1 MRAIP
6 RRLVLTLALALALP
20 SALPMLG
27 PAATMQQAVQS
38 KRPIELQDII
48 NWKSIGT
55 TAVSND
61 GQWFAYRIA
70 PGEGDAQI
78 VVKRT
83 RTGEKEL
90 TFDAGEIPTA
100 GAAGGGGR
108 GGDAGGAGSA
118 ALDFSEDSKFVAFTT
133 YPSRR
138 EAQRLRRLRRPVQSS
153 VTIVNLATGEKREY
167 PRIRRFA
174 FSGDAARWIALQRQ
188 PAQAAGCGRC
198 GRGPA
203 GGGRRCA
210 GAGGGAGAATDA
222 ARHGPDPPRPHDRQ
236 ELNIG
241 NVAEFAFDKTGTYL
255 ALVIDA
261 RRQGRQR
268 RPAPR
273 HGDGRDHAAR
283 HRQGVLRAPG
293 VDREGRRALRAQGHR
308 RQAVHATRLYAVIG
322 FTGLRRGG
330 APQTRGLRPGAGQ
343 DVPGGHVDQPQP
355 RADVDR
361 GPAAR

>member
-1 MRAIP
+1 MRATP

-20 SALPMLG
+20 STVPMFG

-78 VVKRT
+78 VVKRA
-83 RTGEKEL
+83 RGGEKEL
-90 TFDAGEIPTA
+90 TFEAGELPTA
-100 GAAGGGGR
+100 GAAGGGR

-174 FSGDAARWIALQRQ
+174 FSGDASTWIALQRQ
-188 PAQAAGCGRC
+188 PAQAAGAAGAAE
-198 GRGPA
+198 GRGA
-203 GGGRRCA
+203 
-210 GAGGGAGAATDA
+210 AGGGAQRPAVVA
-222 ARHGPDPPRPHDRQ
+222 ARPP
-236 ELNIG
+236 IG
-241 NVAEFAFDKTGTYL
+241 RG
-255 ALVIDA
+255 A
-261 RRQGRQR
+261 RTSSC
-268 RPAPR
+268 ASS
-273 HGDGRDHAAR
+273 
-283 HRQGVLRAPG
+283 
-293 VDREGRRALRAQGHR
+293 
-308 RQAVHATRLYAVIG
+308 
-322 FTGLRRGG
+322 
-330 APQTRGLRPGAGQ
+330 RPG
-343 DVPGGHVDQPQP
+343 
-355 RADVDR
+355 RS
-361 GPAAR
+361 